1 MEEKQPSQQK
11 ERPPWLKHLQENSW
25 EAEILISGGAIFSL
39 FQLSD
44 SLVSAGDYMKEI
56 TPFPGLNFV
65 LLSLMIILRGVTIGF
80 MLHLFIRGL
89 WIALVCL
96 GSVYPTGTNFNKLK
110 ITGRYLKKAK
120 ETDLTHRII
129 QLDELSGLIF
139 FGSFLFILVIFGM
152 MLVFAFIGVAQHF
165 LSSSP
170 WYDTI
175 SLLFT
180 FLIIVYAL
188 DIASSGLF
196 RKNKVVGKLY
206 FPIFSFFNAISLGF
220 FYRPFLQ
227 VVSTNIN
234 RWKAGFF
241 LLILFIASY
250 LFAWVTLQ
258 GIFLQGN
265 IFDQRAYPGVAGE
278 DYSSDDLYLDR
289 IPAESR
295 VRRACIQSDF
305 VKNDYL
311 RVFIPYRA
319 RYDEDIERNDKKT
332 FSEIISVSINDSTY
346 HHIDWSGY
354 GRELSGQRGI
364 IGYLPITHLLKGKN
378 ELAIQIKGETFYH
391 NRLNKLVI
399 PFWKE

>member
-1 MEEKQPSQQK
+1 MEEKQTSQQK

-39 FQLSD
+39 FQLSE

-56 TPFPGLNFV
+56 TPFPGLNFA

-80 MLHLFIRGL
+80 ILHLFVRGL

-96 GSVYPTGTNFNKLK
+96 DSVYPTGTNFNKLK

-120 ETDLTHRII
+120 ETDLTHQII
-129 QLDELSGLIF
+129 HLDELSGLIF
-139 FGSFLFILVIFGM
+139 FGSFLFILVIFGV
-152 MLVFAFIGVAQHF
+152 MLVFAFIGVIQHF
-165 LSSSP
+165 FITSS

-175 SLLFT
+175 SLLFA
-180 FLIIVYAL
+180 FFAIVYVL
-188 DIASSGLF
+188 DIVSSGLL
-196 RKNKVVGKLY
+196 RRNKIVGKLY
-206 FPIFSFFNAISLGF
+206 FPFFSFFNAVSLGF

-241 LLILFIASY
+241 LLILFVASY

-265 IFDQRAYPGVAGE
+265 IFDQRAYPEVTSE
-278 DYSSDDLYLDR
+278 DYSSDGLYLDR

-295 VRRACIQSDF
+295 VWRACIQSDF
-305 VKNDYL
+305 VRNDYL

-319 RYDEDIERNDKKT
+319 RYDEGIEKNNKKT

-346 HHIDWSGY
+346 KHIVWSGY
-354 GRELSGQRGI
+354 ERERSGQRGI

-378 ELAIQIKGETFYH
+378 ELAIRIKGQTFY
-391 NRLNKLVI
+391 RQRQDKFVI